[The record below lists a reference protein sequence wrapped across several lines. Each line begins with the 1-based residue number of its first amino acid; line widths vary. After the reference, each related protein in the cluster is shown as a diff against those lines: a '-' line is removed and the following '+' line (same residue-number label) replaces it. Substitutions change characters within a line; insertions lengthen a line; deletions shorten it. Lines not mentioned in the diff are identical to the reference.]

1 MAGIWEITKGD
12 VPEGAARLN
21 VSLLQTELMGVA
33 LGLRTRADAKA
44 NLEVG
49 LERVLD
55 AAEAADLTAM
65 ADEYD
70 LGSPQVKLVYNEKT
84 KFCLNA
90 AELNLIDEADFRTAL
105 GI

>member
-1 MAGIWEITKGD
+1 MAGIWEIVKGD
-12 VPEGAARLN
+12 VGETDRRLN
-21 VSLLQTELMGVA
+21 VSLVQTELMGVA
-33 LGLRTRADAKA
+33 LGLRTRAEAKA

-55 AAEAADLTAM
+55 AAEAADLSAI
-65 ADEYD
+65 ADEYEA
-70 LGSPQVKLVYNEKT
+70 GNIQSKLVYNEKA

-90 AELNLIDEADFRTAL
+90 AELDLIDEATFRTAL